1 MLSIP
6 DGKYYN
12 VPPETI
18 IQPSETMIEKG
29 GVAQSTHIYKS

>member
-6 DGKYYN
+6 DGKCYN
-12 VPPETI
+12 VPPEII
-18 IQPSETMIEKG
+18 IQPSETMVEK